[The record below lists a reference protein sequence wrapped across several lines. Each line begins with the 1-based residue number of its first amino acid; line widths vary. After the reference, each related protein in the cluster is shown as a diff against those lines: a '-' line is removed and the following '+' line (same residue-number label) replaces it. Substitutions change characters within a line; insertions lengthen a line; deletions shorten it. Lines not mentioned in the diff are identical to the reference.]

1 MSTTRRL
8 FLQQLGAA
16 GIVSLGASPP
26 AFLSRAAWAADSAE
40 NKANEGRILV
50 LVQMAGGNDGLNT
63 VIPHSDP
70 EYYKAR
76 PALGIP
82 KTNVLKIDDA
92 LGLHPQM
99 PGFKELYDEGH
110 LAIVQGVGYAN
121 PDRSHFRSM
130 DIWHSARP
138 DAEYTQDGWL
148 GRGLDLT
155 VEQHAGKM
163 RAMALGTNRLP
174 LALLGSKVNVPSI
187 SNLAGYHLELGAGPE
202 ANRQLQRRLMGEIA
216 DRQSASSK
224 LGAAAANL
232 DFLRKT
238 ALTAFTSA
246 DKLKEVTASYKPAAT
261 YPTNGLGEKLKI
273 VAQIIAGDLGT
284 RVVFVS
290 LDGFD
295 THAQQAGSH
304 QALLGELSS
313 AVRAFFQDLK
323 GHSLDERVVLATF
336 SEFGRRV
343 KENGSLG
350 TDHGAAS
357 QVFIAG
363 PTVKGGLYGKHPSLT
378 DLTEGDLKFHTD
390 FRSVYT
396 TLLTK
401 VLDWPAETVL
411 GGKFPTIEFV

>member
-1 MSTTRRL
+1 MSTNRRA
-8 FLQQLGAA
+8 FLQQLGTA
-16 GIVSLGASPP
+16 GIVSLGISPP
-26 AFLSRAAWAADSAE
+26 AFLSRAAWAADAQS
-40 NKANEGRILV
+40 KKPTGGRVLV

-82 KTNVLKIDDA
+82 KANVLKIDDS

-99 PGFKELYDEGH
+99 SGFKELYDEGR

-155 VEQHAGKM
+155 VEGHGGQM

-174 LALLGSKVNVPSI
+174 LALTAAKVNVPSI
-187 SNLAGYHLELGAGPE
+187 RDLAGYHLELGSGLE
-202 ANRQLQRRLMGEIA
+202 ENRKLQRRLMGEIA
-216 DRQSASSK
+216 DRPGAGRGR
-224 LGAAAANL
+224 GAAADL

-238 ALTAFTSA
+238 ALTAFSSA
-246 DKLKEVTASYKPAAT
+246 DRLKEVTASYKPAAT
-261 YPTNGLGEKLKI
+261 YPQTGLGERLKV
-273 VAQIIAGDLGT
+273 VAQIIAGELGT

-295 THAQQAGSH
+295 THAQQAGAH
-304 QALLGELSS
+304 QALLGELS
-313 AVRAFFQDLK
+313 AAIRAFFKDLK
-323 GHSLDERVVLATF
+323 GHGLDGRALVATF

-363 PTVKGGLYGKHPSLT
+363 QGIKAGIHGKHPSLT
-378 DLTEGDLKFHTD
+378 DLVEGDLKFHTD
-390 FRSVYT
+390 FRSVYA

-401 VLDWPAETVL
+401 VLEWPAEPVL
-411 GGKFPTIEFV
+411 GGQFPLVEFV

>member
-1 MSTTRRL
+1 MSMKRRA
-8 FLQQLGAA
+8 FLQQLGTA
-16 GIVSLGASPP
+16 GVLSLGVSAPI
-26 AFLSRAAWAADSAE
+26 FLRRAAMAADAQQ
-40 NKANEGRILV
+40 KQPAGDRVLV

-63 VIPHSDP
+63 VIPHDDP

-76 PALGIP
+76 PGIGIP
-82 KTNVLKIDDA
+82 KDSVLKIDQS
-92 LGLHPQM
+92 LGFHPQM
-99 PGFKELYDEGH
+99 TGFKELYDEGR

-138 DAEYTQDGWL
+138 DANYTIDGWL

-155 VEQHAGKM
+155 AEQHAGAL

-174 LALLGSKVNVPSI
+174 LALLGTKVNVPSV
-187 SNLAGYHLELGAGPE
+187 SDLAGYHLELGQGPE
-202 ANRQLQRRLMGEIA
+202 QNRKLQRRLMGEIA
-216 DRQSASSK
+216 DRGGLPNRS
-224 LGAAAANL
+224 GAADANL

-238 ALTAFTSA
+238 ALTAFSSA

-261 YPTNGLGEKLKI
+261 YPATGLGEKLKV
-273 VAQIIAGDLGT
+273 VAQIIAGDLGA
-284 RVVFVS
+284 RVIFVS

-295 THAQQAGSH
+295 THAQQLGAH
-304 QALLGELSS
+304 QGLLGELSS

-323 GHSLDERVVLATF
+323 GHNLDERVLLATF

-363 PTVKGGLYGKHPSLT
+363 PSIKGGIHGKHPSLT
-378 DLTEGDLKFHTD
+378 DLVEGDLKFHTD
-390 FRSVYT
+390 FRSVYA
-396 TLLTK
+396 TLLER
-401 VLDWPAETVL
+401 VLNWPAATIL
-411 GGKFPTIEFV
+411 GGSFPVIDFV